1 MIIFYAL
8 KLKLKDFAGPSKKWL
23 PPWLPPAAWS
33 PPTPHRQNEGGR
45 QDNSSSRVRGGFII

>member
-23 PPWLPPAAWS
+23 PPAAWS
-33 PPTPHRQNEGGR
+33 PPTLHRQNEGGR